1 VRPCL
6 LGEGLRESGACY
18 KCPAQTFLLK
28 APITATTCI
37 PCDNLKSFCLGEDII
52 GPKPGYWRKAT
63 TTSTFLKCPKKEVCL
78 GMDETA
84 SMEYKY
90 TKDKRPCKKVGG
102 TYPKECSRPI
112 EDIPGN
118 LVGRCDVELG
128 FYGVMCSMCLPGY
141 IAGEG
146 PKCTKCQYDI
156 ELYKM
161 LGIFF
166 LMLGGLVMMVK
177 GTIAGAVKENTH
189 SVLVKI
195 LMNHLQ
201 MLIIT
206 AGFDMRWPKLV
217 TDLFDVA
224 LPIKELTGSITAFDC
239 WMDYRD
245 PTKIDP
251 YSFTTDPDF
260 LPVIYQKMLV
270 MTCLP
275 IFIGAGAYCS
285 WAVAYRCRRDRAYTP
300 AEIAKDVEKKFVAS
314 YIIVI
319 FLVHPSMTKA
329 LIDMYNCRTY
339 DGVIRLSS
347 SLQTVCW
354 EGKHNL
360 IAKGVALPCIF
371 LWGLGIP
378 AAVFMLMRKS
388 KNTLD
393 TPETKQKFGFLYNG
407 YKRHNYFWEIII
419 MYRKIF
425 CIMIAV
431 FLQGQGIVL

>member
-1 VRPCL
+1 
-6 LGEGLRESGACY
+6 
-18 KCPAQTFLLK
+18 
-28 APITATTCI
+28 
-37 PCDNLKSFCLGEDII
+37 
-52 GPKPGYWRKAT
+52 
-63 TTSTFLKCPKKEVCL
+63 
-78 GMDETA
+78 
-84 SMEYKY
+84 
-90 TKDKRPCKKVGG
+90 
-102 TYPKECSRPI
+102 
-112 EDIPGN
+112 
-118 LVGRCDVELG
+118 
-128 FYGVMCSMCLPGY
+128 
-141 IAGEG
+141 
-146 PKCTKCQYDI
+146 
-156 ELYKM
+156 M

-166 LMLGGLVMMVK
+166 LMIGVLVAMVK

-245 PTKIDP
+245 PKSIDP

-285 WAVAYRCRRDRAYTP
+285 WAIAYRCKREERMSAADLKKA
-300 AEIAKDVEKKFVAS
+300 VEQKFVAS

-339 DGVIRLSS
+339 DGVIRLAS

-378 AAVFMLMRKS
+378 AAVFMLMRKDKLS
-388 KNTLD
+388 LD
-393 TPETKQKFGFLYNG
+393 TPNTKQKFGFLYNG